1 MPKINNNYFYSRTNA
16 FTLIEMLLG
25 IIIFAVISAVL
36 YNTFWIGLKVDR
48 ASNDIN
54 RSLYEIKTAFELAAN
69 DLENLFFYDFSAS
82 YPTKTSFTGSSNK
95 MSFLAVSSGKLQRV
109 YYYTSIPDGSRTSQ
123 LIIGQRTD
131 KKSTAPLEFL
141 LRHEEGM
148 IESLKESK
156 HNESTGE
163 VVAAGIKKDSFKIN
177 YGQIKRNS
185 SGYIITPKEIEWF
198 NEWKKNSIPDA
209 LRFEVVLFD
218 IKNPTEGLSLK
229 REFYLPP
236 VDWHA
241 EK

>member
-1 MPKINNNYFYSRTNA
+1 MPRTNKNSFHLQTHA

-69 DLENLFFYDFSAS
+69 DLENLFLYDFSAS
-82 YPTKTSFTGSSNK
+82 YPAKTSFIGSSNT
-95 MSFLAVSSGKLQRV
+95 MSFLTASSGKLQRV
-109 YYYTSIPDGSRTSQ
+109 YYYTAIPDGSRTSQ

-131 KKSTAPLEFL
+131 KQSKAPLEFL

-148 IESLKESK
+148 IESLKESN
-156 HNESTGE
+156 HNKSAGE
-163 VVAAGIKKDSFKIN
+163 VVAAGIKKGSFKIN
-177 YGQIKRNS
+177 YGQLKRNS
-185 SGYIITPKEIEWF
+185 SGYIIIPKEIEWL
-198 NEWKKNSIPDA
+198 NEWKKNLIPDA
-209 LRFEVVLFD
+209 LRLEAVLFN
-218 IKNPTEGLSLK
+218 IKNPQEGLSLT